1 MKNSYLLDL
10 EIDISME
17 LAKRIKIPY
26 LYIKASNSRFFKDV
40 SDIDAVGDI
49 MKKNPK
55 FEMFVATGE
64 HHVHLTHPENCAP
77 GIIQFLEKHF
87 SKSKL

>member
-1 MKNSYLLDL
+1 MKNSYLLDM
-10 EIDISME
+10 EIEISKE

-26 LYIKASNSRFFKDV
+26 LYIKASNSRFFKKV
-40 SDIDAVGDI
+40 SDYDAVGDI
-49 MKKNPK
+49 MKTNPN

-77 GIIQFLEKHF
+77 GINEFLK
-87 SKSKL
+87 KYYNRSKL